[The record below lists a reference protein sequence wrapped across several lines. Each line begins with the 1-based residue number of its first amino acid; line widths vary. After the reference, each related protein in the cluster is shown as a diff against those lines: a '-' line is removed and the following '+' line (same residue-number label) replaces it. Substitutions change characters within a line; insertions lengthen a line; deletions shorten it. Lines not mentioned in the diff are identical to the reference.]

1 MGNLGKRQGKR
12 PWALRKFPR
21 GCHGQKLRGKEKRK
35 EKEKKYK
42 DNKQR

>member
-12 PWALRKFPR
+12 PWAWQKFSH
-21 GCHGQKLRGKEKRK
+21 GHHGQKLHGTEKRK
-35 EKEKKYK
+35 KKK